1 MPNQKLKS
9 ARAIAVNLGVSEASI
24 DQSLIAGANLL
35 ISICDGRLTTGAAA
49 EQASDA
55 VAQAVSGLAA
65 LREARE
71 SFVACH
77 QALTVVRDDHGLG
90 EADVGCT
97 GNKPRARRAKPILAA
112 VA

>member
-1 MPNQKLKS
+1 MFNQKLKS
-9 ARAIAVNLGVSEASI
+9 ARAIATNLGSSEASI

-35 ISICDGRLTTGAAA
+35 ISICDGRLATGAAA

-65 LREARE
+65 LQEARE

-77 QALTVVRDDHGLG
+77 QALTVVRDAERMDG
-90 EADVGCT
+90 ADIGCT
-97 GNKPRARRAKPILAA
+97 GNKLSRRAKPALAA